1 MVILY
6 LAIVATVILA
16 IYLVG
21 GIGETFSAF
30 SSARTKAVDFTSTG
44 FDGKDFAFWPML
56 FGGLFLY
63 ISYYGCDQ
71 TQVQRELST
80 KDTDDTNLSLFIN
93 GTLRFPLVLTY
104 CLLGICIGAYVA
116 KHPEFLGLLPK
127 GESGNP
133 NYNVAVP
140 VFVIKYFPVGMV
152 GLFMVGLFSA
162 AMSSL
167 DSTINSLSAT
177 TMEDI
182 LKGLF
187 RWEMKQRQELLAS
200 KALTVFWGV
209 VCVVFAFFVGGISDS
224 IIVSI
229 NKIGSL
235 ANGPILA
242 VFTLGVLT
250 KRADGVGAVSGLV
263 LGFVFNL
270 ALWKYAPE
278 VSWLW
283 WNVTGFLVAF
293 VIGWGLSLVKPNKK
307 ETAGLV
313 WHRHNEKEL
322 GLKKNWVPYYWILG
336 GTALMILAVLS
347 LIGIK

>member
-1 MVILY
+1 
-6 LAIVATVILA
+6 
-16 IYLVG
+16 
-21 GIGETFSAF
+21 
-30 SSARTKAVDFTSTG
+30 
-44 FDGKDFAFWPML
+44 ML

-80 KDTDDTNLSLFIN
+80 KNTDDTNLSLFIN

-140 VFVIKYFPVGMV
+140 VFVIKYFPAGMV

-187 RWEMKQRQELLAS
+187 RWEMKQRQ
-200 KALTVFWGV
+200 
-209 VCVVFAFFVGGISDS
+209 
-224 IIVSI
+224 
-229 NKIGSL
+229 
-235 ANGPILA
+235 
-242 VFTLGVLT
+242 
-250 KRADGVGAVSGLV
+250 
-263 LGFVFNL
+263 
-270 ALWKYAPE
+270 
-278 VSWLW
+278 
-283 WNVTGFLVAF
+283 
-293 VIGWGLSLVKPNKK
+293 
-307 ETAGLV
+307 
-313 WHRHNEKEL
+313 
-322 GLKKNWVPYYWILG
+322 
-336 GTALMILAVLS
+336 
-347 LIGIK
+347 